1 VRRRVVHAVSAGG
14 VIGWYVHHQGRGHV
28 TRATTIAA
36 HLGSSVAGLSSLPSP
51 GAPFSDWVRLPAD
64 DSGPAPADPTAGG
77 ALHWAPRR
85 DAGSARRVA
94 AVADWIAAA
103 QPRALVVD
111 VSVEAALLAR
121 LAGVPV
127 IVVALPGDRGDD
139 AHQLGY
145 RVADRILAFWPREVY
160 DPGWLRRWQDKTH
173 WLGAVSRY
181 DDRPPGTGG
190 GGVVALSGMGGDEGA
205 ARPAATGWHV
215 LAGDSWQAEPWP
227 ILAGADVVVTHAG
240 QNALAEVAAARRPA
254 VVVPAQRPFGEQ
266 TASADALARAGIA
279 VVERTWPAPERW
291 PQVLDRAR
299 ALGGNGWRRWSTGSA
314 AEAAARVIEDVAR
327 TGGAW

>member
-1 VRRRVVHAVSAGG
+1 
-14 VIGWYVHHQGRGHV
+14 
-28 TRATTIAA
+28 
-36 HLGSSVAGLSSLPSP
+36 
-51 GAPFSDWVRLPAD
+51 
-64 DSGPAPADPTAGG
+64 
-77 ALHWAPRR
+77 
-85 DAGSARRVA
+85 
-94 AVADWIAAA
+94 
-103 QPRALVVD
+103 
-111 VSVEAALLAR
+111 
-121 LAGVPV
+121 
-127 IVVALPGDRGDD
+127 
-139 AHQLGY
+139 
-145 RVADRILAFWPREVY
+145 
-160 DPGWLRRWQDKTH
+160 
-173 WLGAVSRY
+173 LGAHAG
-181 DDRPPGTGG
+181 PP
-190 GGVVALSGMGGDEGA
+190 
-205 ARPAATGWHV
+205 RPAATGWHV
-215 LAGDSWQAEPWP
+215 LAGDSWQTDPWP